1 MFRKSMLILMIA
13 VILFVTACSKDK
25 TQDEAK
31 RKADAK
37 GKPDTWIADRK
48 LKGLVFQSDN
58 DASPKMKK
66 SLKNLRKRLASR

>member
-1 MFRKSMLILMIA
+1 MYMFRKSMLILMIA

-37 GKPDTWIADRK
+37 VNQIH
-48 LKGLVFQSDN
+48 GLQIE
-58 DASPKMKK
+58 
-66 SLKNLRKRLASR
+66 SLKDLCFNVITMPPLK